1 MSGPVSSGAAASA
14 PDDAVARVAAGS
26 QWRQLGML
34 LGEAFQD
41 DPVWMWVAPDPV
53 RRARFLGPT
62 FAQLIRSRVD
72 AGTTWT
78 NGDLSGAAVWAEPD
92 TWRARP
98 TDVLRMALP
107 MLRAVGASRLRGRL
121 EALSNME
128 RHHPKDPHWYLE
140 VLGADP
146 ARRGQGIGTTL
157 LRPMLDRCDTEGVP
171 AYLESSKEANLAFYH
186 RHGFEADEPLTLADG
201 CPPVWPMWRDPR

>member
-1 MSGPVSSGAAASA
+1 MSGPAASP
-14 PDDAVARVAAGS
+14 PDAGGARVAAGA
-26 QWRQLGML
+26 QWRQLGAL

-41 DPVWMWVAPDPV
+41 DPVWMWVAPDPA

-78 NGDLSGAAVWAEPD
+78 NGELSGAAVWAEPD

-98 TDVLRMALP
+98 GEVMRMALP

-146 ARRGQGIGTTL
+146 ARRGQGIGSSL
-157 LRPMLDRCDTEGVP
+157 LAPMLDRCDTEGVP

-186 RHGFEADEPLTLADG
+186 RHGFEADEPLTLAPG